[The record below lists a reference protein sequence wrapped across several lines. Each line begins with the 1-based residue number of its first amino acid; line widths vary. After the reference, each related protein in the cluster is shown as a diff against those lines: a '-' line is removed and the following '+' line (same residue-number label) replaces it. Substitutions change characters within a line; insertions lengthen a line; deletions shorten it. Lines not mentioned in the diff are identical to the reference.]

1 MTVVNAQQMF
11 KTLVPLPGWVEAMER
26 QGEVTGEASAFAR
39 VPLVFRAIN
48 LRCNDLASV
57 PIHVY
62 SGDTELEDGWPFDE
76 DLSERIWMT
85 EAALLLRGAG
95 YWLKNRN
102 RVSLKGSQWLNPFT
116 VRVEMPLG
124 VDPIPENIRFIQSV
138 NARQYG
144 PWSTDE
150 VAYFREFNP
159 MDDIG
164 PGISSTAVALGNA
177 KLMDYVTRFAGQFFA
192 GGAMPVTALGMPES
206 TTADEAKHA
215 EGFFQRA
222 MRGITNAFRVLA
234 IRGDLKVS
242 TITPPLKDLAMP
254 DLNNQAM
261 SAVAWAFGM
270 SETMLRDAANF
281 ATAGVHDL
289 QYWQNT
295 IRPRCPKF
303 QNVINN
309 QFLKGT
315 DIRIEFAPDEMD
327 VFQEDE
333 ATRATSLQ
341 SLVNSK
347 MPLRLAMEILGY
359 DLTKEQWAMLDAD
372 EQRRQETAERIQGQ
386 IQAGQQDEDQEAN
399 RLQQQRDMADQR
411 REEDLRKW
419 QRLVLH
425 RLAEGK
431 ARKALD
437 FKSDH
442 IPSSLH
448 AAISAR
454 LESVQDAQAVRSI
467 FNAALA
473 AKTMPAWEDYR
484 KDEEDMKPQE
494 VIELVRSLMPPPV
507 PAQAPMQLVIKS
519 ENVQVNDTS
528 TISPMIAEAVKSA
541 MAALPAM
548 KVEPVFNVP
557 QAPAPV
563 VNVAPSTAEVRVTNE
578 VKAPEVKVVNEIRTP
593 RLVGSSEE
601 TEVTRD
607 SKQRPKGSKSKT
619 RYEYEERDG

>member
-1 MTVVNAQQMF
+1 MTAATAQQMF

-48 LRCNDLASV
+48 LRCNDLAQV

-62 SGDTELEDGWPFDE
+62 SGDTDLEDGWPFDQ
-76 DLSERIWMT
+76 DLTELIWKT

-102 RVSLKGSQWLNPFT
+102 RVSLNGAQWLNPFT

-150 VAYFREFNP
+150 VAYFKEFHP
-159 MDDIG
+159 TDDIG
-164 PGISSTAVALGNA
+164 PGISATQVALGNA
-177 KLMDYVTRFAGQFFA
+177 KLMDYITRFAGQFFA
-192 GGAMPVTALGMPES
+192 GGAMPVTALGMPEA
-206 TTADEAKHA
+206 TTEEERKHA
-215 EGFFQRA
+215 EGFFKRQ
-222 MRGITNAFRVLA
+222 MRGIANAFRVLA
-234 IRGDLKVS
+234 VRGDVKLV

-254 DLNNQAM
+254 ELKDQAL
-261 SAVAWAFGM
+261 SSVAWAFGM
-270 SETMLRDAANF
+270 SETMLKDAANF

-309 QFLKGT
+309 QFLRGT
-315 DIRIEFAPDEMD
+315 DIRVEFAPDEMD

-333 ATRATSLQ
+333 TRRGPAPTNLGKLQ
-341 SLVNSK
+341 R
-347 MPLRLAMEILGY
+347 PLRLAVGILGA
-359 DLTKEQWAMLDAD
+359 DPTAEEWGMLAAD

-386 IQAGQQDEDQEAN
+386 IGGADDDEEAN

-448 AAISAR
+448 SAISAR
-454 LESVQDAQAVRSI
+454 LEGVRDAQAVRSI
-467 FNAALA
+467 FNAAMA

-494 VIELVRSLMPPPV
+494 VIELVTALMRSQA

-519 ENVQVNDTS
+519 DNVQVNDTAP
-528 TISPMIAEAVKSA
+528 IAPM
-541 MAALPAM
+541 
-548 KVEPVFNVP
+548 
-557 QAPAPV
+557 
-563 VNVAPSTAEVRVTNE
+563 T
-578 VKAPEVKVVNEIRTP
+578 
-593 RLVGSSEE
+593 
-601 TEVTRD
+601 
-607 SKQRPKGSKSKT
+607 
-619 RYEYEERDG
+619 

>member
-1 MTVVNAQQMF
+1 MANPY
-11 KTLVPLPGWVEAMER
+11 KTLVPLPGWIEAMER
-26 QGEVTGEASAFAR
+26 QGEVTGEASAFMR

-62 SGDTELEDGWPFDE
+62 SGDTELEDGWPFE
-76 DLSERIWMT
+76 QDLSELIWMT
-85 EAALLLRGAG
+85 EAALLLKGASF
-95 YWLKNRN
+95 WLKNRN
-102 RVSLKGSQWLNPFT
+102 RVSLKGAQWLNPFT

-150 VAYFREFNP
+150 VAYFKEFHP
-159 MDDIG
+159 TDDIG
-164 PGISSTAVALGNA
+164 PGISATQVALGNA
-177 KLMDYVTRFAGQFFA
+177 KLMDYITRFAGQFFA
-192 GGAMPVTALGMPES
+192 GGAMPVTALGMPEA
-206 TTADEAKHA
+206 TTEEERKHA
-215 EGFFQRA
+215 EGFFKRQ
-222 MRGITNAFRVLA
+222 MRGIANAFRVLA
-234 IRGDLKVS
+234 VRGDVKLV

-254 DLNNQAM
+254 ELKDQAL
-261 SAVAWAFGM
+261 SSVAWAFGM
-270 SETMLRDAANF
+270 SETMLKDAANF

-289 QYWQNT
+289 QYWQDT
-295 IRPRCPKF
+295 IRPRGPKF
-303 QNVINN
+303 QNVLTH
-309 QFLKGT
+309 QFLRGT
-315 DIRIEFAPDEMD
+315 DIRVEFAPDEMD

-333 ATRATSLQ
+333 TRRATSLQ

-347 MPLRLAMEILGY
+347 LPLRLAMEILGY
-359 DLTKEQWAMLDAD
+359 DLTEEQWAMLAAD

-386 IQAGQQDEDQEAN
+386 IGGADDDEEAN

-437 FKSDH
+437 FKSDY

-448 AAISAR
+448 AAISSR
-454 LESVQDAQAVRSI
+454 LEGGQDGQAVRSI

-473 AKTMPAWEDYR
+473 AKTMPAWEEYR
-484 KDEEDMKPQE
+484 KDEEDMKPHE
-494 VIELVRSLMPPPV
+494 VIELVKSLMPPPAL
-507 PAQAPMQLVIKS
+507 AQAPMQLVIKS
-519 ENVQVNDTS
+519 ESVQVNDTS
-528 TISPMIAEAVKSA
+528 TISPMIAEAVKTA
-541 MAALPAM
+541 MASLPAT

-557 QAPAPV
+557 QAPAPSIT
-563 VNVAPSTAEVRVTNE
+563 VAPSTAEVKVVNE
-578 VKAPEVKVVNEIRTP
+578 VKTPDVKVVNEVRTP
-593 RLVGSSEE
+593 RLVGSTEE
-601 TEVTRD
+601 TELTRD
-607 SKQRPKGSKSKT
+607 SKQRPKGSRSKT
-619 RYEYEERDG
+619 RYEYEE

>member
-1 MTVVNAQQMF
+1 MTAATAQQMF

-62 SGDTELEDGWPFDE
+62 SGDTELEDGWPFDQ
-76 DLSERIWMT
+76 DLSELIWMT

-102 RVSLKGSQWLNPFT
+102 RVSLNGAQWLNPFT

-164 PGISSTAVALGNA
+164 PGISSTAVALANA

-192 GGAMPVTALGMPES
+192 GGAMPITALGMPEA
-206 TTADEAKHA
+206 TTKEEADHA

-295 IRPRCPKF
+295 IRPRCPKY

-315 DIRIEFAPDEMD
+315 DIRIEFAPNEMD

-372 EQRRQETAERIQGQ
+372 EQRRQETAERIQ
-386 IQAGQQDEDQEAN
+386 AGVGGQDEEEAD

-448 AAISAR
+448 SAISAR
-454 LESVQDAQAVRSI
+454 LEGVRDAQAVRSI
-467 FNAALA
+467 FNAAMA

-494 VIELVRSLMPPPV
+494 VIELVTALMRSQA

-519 ENVQVNDTS
+519 DNVQVNDTA
-528 TISPMIAEAVKSA
+528 TIAPMITEGVKTA
-541 MAALPAM
+541 MASLPATR
-548 KVEPVFNVP
+548 VEPVFNVP
-557 QAPAPV
+557 QAPPPAITI
-563 VNVAPSTAEVRVTNE
+563 APSTAEVKVVNE
-578 VKAPEVKVVNEIRTP
+578 MKTPDVKVVNEIRTP

-601 TEVTRD
+601 TELTRD
-607 SKQRPKGSKSKT
+607 SKQRPKGSRSKT
-619 RYEYEERDG
+619 RYEYEE